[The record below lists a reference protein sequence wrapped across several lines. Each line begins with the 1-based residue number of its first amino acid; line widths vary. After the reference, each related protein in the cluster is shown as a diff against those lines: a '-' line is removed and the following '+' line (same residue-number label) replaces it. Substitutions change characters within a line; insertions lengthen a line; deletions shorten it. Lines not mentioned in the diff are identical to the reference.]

1 MMRGHTSRRTGGLRV
16 KGRSARV
23 VDEVLRVTLE
33 ELGRVGY
40 AALRV
45 EDIARQSGVNKTTI
59 YRRWSTKSELV
70 DAAFRSVKRVQEL
83 PDTGSLREDLIATA
97 RDMISMCASP
107 ERMGIIRM
115 LHAEQQNPEV
125 MAIRGKLRDESRARR
140 YLIIERAIARGE
152 LAPTV
157 NGALV
162 LEAIF
167 SPLAARLI
175 TAPEPTDDVW
185 VRSLVD
191 LVLAGARAQAALPP
205 APEAR

>member
-1 MMRGHTSRRTGGLRV
+1 MMRGHTSRRTEGLRV

-23 VDEVLRVTLE
+23 VDEVLRVTIE

-40 AALRV
+40 AALRFD
-45 EDIARQSGVNKTTI
+45 DIARQSGVNKTTI
-59 YRRWSTKSELV
+59 YRRWPTKSELV

-83 PDTGSLREDLIATA
+83 PDTGSLREDLITSALE
-97 RDMISMCASP
+97 MITMCGSP

-140 YLIIERAIARGE
+140 HLMIDRAIARGE
-152 LAPTV
+152 LPASV

-167 SPLAARLI
+167 SPLSARLI
-175 TAPEPTDDVW
+175 TAPEPTDEVW

-191 LVLAGARAQAALPP
+191 LVLAGARAQAAVRPVP
-205 APEAR
+205 AAI